1 MGIRLRL
8 QFSEAYAATRT
19 NLAMPTIS
27 QSLLAVLTRR
37 YPLYSGGIRF
47 ANHALMQKLGG
58 TEDDLVWARVK
69 GGEVLCNLNDLVG
82 RTAFYTGDLDRKISW
97 VCARI
102 VQPGDTVLDIGAN
115 VGIVSLWLAKLVG
128 NNGKVHAFE
137 PNPELQKLL
146 HQTIQ
151 HNHAGNI
158 CPHPVA
164 LGSKPGQLDLRIQET
179 NTGSGSLILD
189 YGLMNCRVVKVPV
202 QTLDSIVA
210 REKIATIRLIKIDVE
225 GFEAEVLRGGSHVF
239 ESLRPQ
245 AVLFE
250 FVEKCEGRLSDQPV
264 FKILQDA
271 GYGFFAIPK
280 CRFRMYLE
288 AFDPNRPNDQGITDF
303 LAVQKN
309 GDFTEIATAVRASG
323 GRNGT
328 RR

>member
-1 MGIRLRL
+1 
-8 QFSEAYAATRT
+8 
-19 NLAMPTIS
+19 MPTIS
-27 QSLLAVLTRR
+27 QSLLAFLTRR

-47 ANHALMQKLGG
+47 ANHALIQKLGG
-58 TEDDLVWARVK
+58 TGDDLVWARVK

-102 VQPGDTVLDIGAN
+102 VKPGDTVLDIGAN

-128 NNGKVHAFE
+128 ANGKVHAFE

-146 HQTIQ
+146 NQTIQ
-151 HNHAGNI
+151 RNHAYNI
-158 CPHPVA
+158 CSHPVA
-164 LGSKPGQLDLRIQET
+164 LGSQPGQLELRVLES

-189 YGLMNCRVVKVPV
+189 YDLTNCRVVPVPV

-210 REKIATIRLIKIDVE
+210 REKITAIRLIKIDVE
-225 GFEAEVLRGGSHVF
+225 GFEAEVLRGGSHVL
-239 ESLRPQ
+239 ESIRPQ

-250 FVEKCEGRLSDQPV
+250 FVDQCEGRLSDQPV
-264 FKILQDA
+264 FKILQEA

-280 CRFRMYLE
+280 CRFQMYLE
-288 AFDPNRPNDQGITDF
+288 PFDPNQTNDHGITDF

-309 GDFTEIATAVRASG
+309 GCFKEIARAVRAKG
-323 GRNGT
+323 
-328 RR
+328 